1 MGGSLALLRSGLLEK
16 QVSAVRST
24 GSLPWAWR
32 KALYQQA
39 APIQVWMHPR
49 RLQPS
54 WVLYVKAV
62 SAWLNLKIN
71 TFALGLT
78 VSLTPQ
84 PSSLAK
90 ETGFQCVML
99 NYSKP
104 VFVTAL
110 DNFIST
116 VFLSQPTNDTPQ
128 HTHRCRHIYT
138 TSHTYYHT
146 HIYNM
151 HIHTLTHTHMHVC
164 THIMKKSIQK
174 ETLHQKRKGKK
185 KK

>member
-1 MGGSLALLRSGLLEK
+1 
-16 QVSAVRST
+16 
-24 GSLPWAWR
+24 
-32 KALYQQA
+32 
-39 APIQVWMHPR
+39 MHPR

-110 DNFIST
+110 DNFVST
-116 VFLSQPTNDTPQ
+116 VFLSQPTNDTPP
-128 HTHRCRHIYT
+128 HTQMQAHIHHT
-138 TSHTYYHT
+138 PHILSHTYMQHAHT
-146 HIYNM
+146 Y
-151 HIHTLTHTHMHVC
+151 THTHMHVC

-185 KK
+185 KKKGKTRESYLGHHSHWISLQSSLSVVSKCAV